1 MAKTDL
7 TNTTW
12 VFNDIITINDNYSW
26 DINFISNN
34 TNFAFIK
41 HSASFSG
48 NLAYLDSEQ
57 NITGVYG
64 GSKWKNEAYKIIIIT
79 GGNNVTDITLISWL
93 QANATQVTLVNST
106 TLETT
111 LHTAGKY
118 CDKNILVKSSDSN
131 LIAENIK
138 KDVSVFGVTGS
149 YAGSGGSP
157 IEVATE
163 TEMANILSSATADDN
178 GKIYRYTGTTGTY
191 VNGALYY
198 LEVQE

>member
-1 MAKTDL
+1 MLKIQSDR
-7 TNTTW
+7 
-12 VFNDIITINDNYSW
+12 VIIDGHEPTKEQCETMTLLANALAE
-26 DINFISNN
+26 SNN
-34 TNFAFIK
+34 FKIVEYRDGYAEFEKVGKAEKLKFAEEGTEI
-41 HSASFSG
+41 
-48 NLAYLDSEQ
+48 
-57 NITGVYG
+57 V
-64 GSKWKNEAYKIIIIT
+64 
-79 GGNNVTDITLISWL
+79 
-93 QANATQVTLVNST
+93 VNST

-149 YAGSGGSP
+149 YAGSGGRA